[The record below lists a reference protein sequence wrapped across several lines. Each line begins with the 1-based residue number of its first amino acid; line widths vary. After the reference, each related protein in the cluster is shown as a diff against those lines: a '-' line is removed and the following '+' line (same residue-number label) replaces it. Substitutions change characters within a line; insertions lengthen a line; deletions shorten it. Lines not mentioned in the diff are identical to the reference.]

1 MLANVPHPQISPIT
15 GFPTSDLDHVW
26 PQSRKTQGTNFA
38 FYSFCAVLT
47 VILYF
52 NTSGATVAGNLLIAA
67 FVLCSAFAMASYY
80 YFINYRNHVSLND
93 ELPLWSQRLLRGIAF
108 LLPLA
113 LICSTEAII
122 LINVF
127 TPIPWPTQ
135 SAVVIPA
142 SLNNMTLAGET
153 FMANKYYYENKFD
166 VSIVHF
172 KNVLLF
178 DPKNEIACQR
188 ISDAY
193 TRTSPVQPKL
203 SIEYADKALAINPRN
218 LYAQCTKA
226 YSLNWLDRYKEA
238 LALSLAASNQ
248 ASTFGE
254 AYATAAYSYRKLG
267 QLDRALV
274 AANTHMRLHGK
285 ESQAFEI
292 RAAIYDAM
300 GRKTEASAD
309 WRKVSEM
316 QAKAKANAKK
326 GS

>member
-1 MLANVPHPQISPIT
+1 
-15 GFPTSDLDHVW
+15 
-26 PQSRKTQGTNFA
+26 
-38 FYSFCAVLT
+38 
-47 VILYF
+47 
-52 NTSGATVAGNLLIAA
+52 
-67 FVLCSAFAMASYY
+67 
-80 YFINYRNHVSLND
+80 
-93 ELPLWSQRLLRGIAF
+93 
-108 LLPLA
+108 
-113 LICSTEAII
+113 
-122 LINVF
+122 
-127 TPIPWPTQ
+127 
-135 SAVVIPA
+135 
-142 SLNNMTLAGET
+142 MTLEDEYR
-153 FMANKYYYENKFD
+153 MANKYYYENKFD
-166 VSIVHF
+166 VAIVHF
-172 KNVLLF
+172 KNVLRF

-267 QLDRALV
+267 QLDKALV

-285 ESQAFEI
+285 EYQAFEI

-309 WRKVSEM
+309 CERKRKERKLGAS
-316 QAKAKANAKK
+316 ASTRN
-326 GS
+326 